1 MAVIFTSL
9 RYFSVYSFEYQI
21 GGNENWVVPPAI
33 DTRIY
38 VDWAL
43 ENRFQVGDRARD
55 QFKHKEIRDLPFP
68 SISWVFIIFFCEGF
82 KHRKDSVMKVRVED
96 YKKCNSRHPN
106 FFSNTV
112 HHLNHPA
119 SSYFISGVSGHC
131 EKGQRM
137 IIIKVISTDQETN
150 PSLQL
155 FLLQEC

>member
-1 MAVIFTSL
+1 MSTPKQKSLFLAVIFTSL
-9 RYFSVYSFEYQI
+9 RYLSVYSFEYQI

-43 ENRFQVGDRARD
+43 GNRFQVGDT
-55 QFKHKEIRDLPFP
+55 FSFNFL
-68 SISWVFIIFFCEGF
+68 G
-82 KHRKDSVMKVRVED
+82 DSVMKVRVED
-96 YKKCNSRHPN
+96 CKKCHSRHPN

-112 HHLNHPA
+112 YYLNYPA

-150 PSLQL
+150 SSLQL

>member
-9 RYFSVYSFEYQI
+9 RYLSVYSFEYQI
-21 GGNENWVVPPAI
+21 GGNENLVVPPPLI
-33 DTRIY
+33 PEST
-38 VDWAL
+38 
-43 ENRFQVGDRARD
+43 
-55 QFKHKEIRDLPFP
+55 
-68 SISWVFIIFFCEGF
+68 
-82 KHRKDSVMKVRVED
+82 KDSVMKVRAED
-96 YKKCNSRHPN
+96 YKKRNSRHPN

-150 PSLQL
+150 SNLQL